1 MNYLLRYMMDRER
14 VSIWAWA
21 CLVFGL
27 SAALLLVFSGYGFQW
42 GWWQFSTALIWIIP
56 GSSILAL
63 IGFAL
68 ALVFGALRRNRS
80 TVKGVVPTGFGLLLS
95 VSVILVIGYWFTEAQ
110 QYPLIHDITTDIE
123 NPPQFYIA
131 DTLRT
136 DADNSI
142 TYDRSENADLQR
154 AHYPDIETLY
164 LDINYDDAFD
174 RALKAAH
181 QMEWEQIIREE
192 KESGIIEAVDKL
204 AWFGFKDD
212 IIIRLDT
219 ADVSGDI
226 KLDIRSSSRTGKSDI
241 GRNAQRIRSYLEA
254 VKNQ

>member
-1 MNYLLRYMMDRER
+1 MNYLLRYMMDKEK

-21 CLVFGL
+21 CLGFGVC
-27 SAALLLVFSGYGFQW
+27 AALMLILSGYGFQW

-56 GSSILAL
+56 SSSILAL
-63 IGFAL
+63 MGFAL
-68 ALVFGALRRNRS
+68 ALVFWALRRNKP
-80 TVKGVVPTGFGLLLS
+80 TVKGIVPTGLGLILS
-95 VSVILVIGYWFTEAQ
+95 VSVMVVIGYWFTEAQ

-123 NPPQFYIA
+123 NPPQFYVT

-142 TYDRSENADLQR
+142 TYDREENAELQR

-164 LDINYDDAFD
+164 LDLDYNDAFD
-174 RALKAAH
+174 RALEAAR
-181 QMEWEQIIREE
+181 QMEWDQIVRDE

-219 ADVSGDI
+219 ADASGDI
-226 KLDIRSSSRTGKSDI
+226 KLDVRSSSRTGKSDI
-241 GRNAQRIRSYLEA
+241 GRNAQRIREYLEI
-254 VKNQ
+254 VKSQ